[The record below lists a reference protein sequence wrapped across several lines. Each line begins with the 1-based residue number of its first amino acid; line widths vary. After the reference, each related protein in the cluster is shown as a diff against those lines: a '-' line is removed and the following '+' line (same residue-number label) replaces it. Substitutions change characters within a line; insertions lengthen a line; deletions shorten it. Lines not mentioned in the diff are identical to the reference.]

1 MKSTSPAGRPRPRPE
16 RPWPLLGRDAELDEA
31 ARALCDPRSNG
42 VLVAGACGTGRSRLA
57 YECAQL
63 ARRRGHPELRVTA
76 TPAARSVP
84 FGALAHLLRPG
95 SDGAPP
101 TLSDTGPAS
110 GRRPVLLLDDAHHL
124 DGASAGLLAS
134 WLRTGRVALVA
145 TTDATHPPVW
155 PDPAL
160 HRVHLRPLP
169 QAVVTDLVERVL
181 GGAVE
186 RRAVRMLHRASDG
199 RPRDL
204 RELVDGAVRH
214 RTLVAE
220 GGLWRLVG
228 PLSATPRLRALIET
242 RLRHLDP
249 QHLGLLERLAVCG
262 RLPLDPPHR
271 ASADLLADDGWVRL
285 VEEGP
290 YTCAELAGPLYGDV
304 LRAALPVQR
313 TRRILRDQTARSRD
327 RDTGP
332 AGLLRSVRWRLDAA
346 DGVGPDEL
354 EHALVLAR
362 RTHDHALA
370 LRLAREL
377 ARIRPRP
384 RSLLLLA
391 EELYEHGHPREAE
404 RAVRRALRESTRD
417 DERLAAVVLHAQSL
431 AFGLLRV
438 DEAFTVNAAARRAF
452 AGHPDEAVL
461 GANETALW
469 SLVGDV
475 RRAEQTWRTVAP
487 EPGSR
492 ADVIAAVP
500 RVYCLT
506 ESGRTGEAVRAA
518 RLSRAGRRPCTAV
531 DAVAHPALLV
541 GAEARALAE
550 SGSLAAAEDLARQGY
565 DLAMDSHAGSAQTWL
580 AEHLGWICYLRGRL
594 PESRVWYGSM
604 LAHAREVG
612 LRSGE
617 WAGLCGQALTA
628 AVGGDAE
635 RAEQWWEEAGSLRPG
650 RWWRPEA
657 ALVSAWMAAAAGQLG
672 RARGLALEAAGAA
685 GRRGLL
691 TAQSHLLCDAARL
704 GAAAQAEQP
713 LRALAAGSDS
723 ALVAAR
729 ADLVRALAA
738 GRADLLE
745 RCAGRLASLG
755 AALLAAEAWNAAAT
769 AYLRA
774 GADAFAQGARERALT
789 LMGPAPSARTP
800 GLVPPSVRSRLTAR
814 ELEVALAAASGL
826 SSKEIAARLTLAV
839 RTVGNHLQRIYTKL
853 EVSDRAALGGVIHGC
868 VAGPVVRP
876 VAR

>member
-1 MKSTSPAGRPRPRPE
+1 MKTTSPAGRPRPE

-31 ARALCDPRSNG
+31 ARALCDPHSSG

-101 TLSDTGPAS
+101 TLSGTGPAS

-169 QAVVTDLVERVL
+169 QAVVSDLVERVL

-186 RRAVRMLHRASDG
+186 RRAVRMLHRASGG

-204 RELVDGAVRH
+204 RELVDDAVRH
-214 RTLVAE
+214 RTLVA
-220 GGLWRLVG
+220 GGRPVAPGG
-228 PLSATPRLRALIET
+228 PALGDPAAAGTDRDPAAAPRPATPRPPRTVGGVRAPPPGPAAPGLRGPPGGR
-242 RLRHLDP
+242 RLGTPRRGGAVHL
-249 QHLGLLERLAVCG
+249 R
-262 RLPLDPPHR
+262 
-271 ASADLLADDGWVRL
+271 
-285 VEEGP
+285 
-290 YTCAELAGPLYGDV
+290 
-304 LRAALPVQR
+304 R
-313 TRRILRDQTARSRD
+313 TRRAAVRGRAARGPSGAAD
-327 RDTGP
+327 PPDP
-332 AGLLRSVRWRLDAA
+332 AGPDRPVAGSGHRPRRAA
-346 DGVGPDEL
+346 AVGALAHSTRPTASDPDEL
-354 EHALVLAR
+354 ERALVLAR

-404 RAVRRALRESTRD
+404 RYGAAGAATSPPED

-431 AFGLLRV
+431 AFGLLRM
-438 DEAFTVNAAARRAF
+438 DEAFAVNAAARRAF

-475 RRAEQTWRTVAP
+475 RRAERTWRTVAP

-506 ESGRTGEAVRAA
+506 ESGRTGDAVRAA

-550 SGSLAAAEDLARQGY
+550 SGSLAAAEELARQGY
-565 DLAMDSHAGSAQTWL
+565 DLAMDAARRQRPDLAGGAPGL
-580 AEHLGWICYLRGRL
+580 DLLPARPAARVPHLVRQ
-594 PESRVWYGSM
+594 
-604 LAHAREVG
+604 HAR
-612 LRSGE
+612 
-617 WAGLCGQALTA
+617 A
-628 AVGGDAE
+628 
-635 RAEQWWEEAGSLRPG
+635 RP
-650 RWWRPEA
+650 
-657 ALVSAWMAAAAGQLG
+657 
-672 RARGLALEAAGAA
+672 
-685 GRRGLL
+685 
-691 TAQSHLLCDAARL
+691 
-704 GAAAQAEQP
+704 
-713 LRALAAGSDS
+713 
-723 ALVAAR
+723 
-729 ADLVRALAA
+729 
-738 GRADLLE
+738 
-745 RCAGRLASLG
+745 
-755 AALLAAEAWNAAAT
+755 
-769 AYLRA
+769 
-774 GADAFAQGARERALT
+774 
-789 LMGPAPSARTP
+789 
-800 GLVPPSVRSRLTAR
+800 
-814 ELEVALAAASGL
+814 
-826 SSKEIAARLTLAV
+826 
-839 RTVGNHLQRIYTKL
+839 
-853 EVSDRAALGGVIHGC
+853 
-868 VAGPVVRP
+868 
-876 VAR
+876 